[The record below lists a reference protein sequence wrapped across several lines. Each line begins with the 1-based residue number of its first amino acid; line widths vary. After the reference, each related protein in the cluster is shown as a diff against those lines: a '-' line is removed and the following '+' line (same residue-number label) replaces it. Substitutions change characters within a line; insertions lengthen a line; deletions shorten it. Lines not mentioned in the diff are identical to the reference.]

1 MPMIENTNQSKLV
14 AIVLSDSYRTP
25 SPQQP
30 SDKSQAESSE
40 DSEEPST
47 EDIPKRTRWPKFSD
61 DVFDGTVEGF

>member
-1 MPMIENTNQSKLV
+1 MIENTNQSKLL

-40 DSEEPST
+40 DSEVETST

-61 DVFDGTVEGF
+61 DVFDGVVEGF